1 MNILLKDGSSREIES
16 GASVYDLAKSISGRL
31 AKEALA
37 GDVNGKLVDVS
48 HILKE
53 GDQVSIITYKDEAG
67 VEVFKHS
74 AAHLLA
80 HAVKRLYPEAKL
92 AIGPSID
99 RGYYYD
105 FDLDEKFKQEDLVKI
120 EKENEKNQL

>member
-37 GDVNGKLVDVS
+37 GEVNGKLVDTA
-48 HILKE
+48 HILEE
-53 GDQVSIITYKDEAG
+53 GDKVSIVTFKDEAG

-80 HAVKRLYPEAKL
+80 HAVNAYSLK
-92 AIGPSID
+92 
-99 RGYYYD
+99 
-105 FDLDEKFKQEDLVKI
+105 
-120 EKENEKNQL
+120 